1 MKDEIFNQPI
11 KKQFEF
17 DESVATVFDDMLQR
31 SVPFYEQSMQLVVD
45 LLALSIEEGDVIT
58 DLGCST
64 ASMLLNIEQKVAKKV
79 TYIGVDNAPAMLDQ
93 ARKKI
98 MAYGSTISLVE
109 ADILNYAIQPSN
121 IILTNYTLQFIRP
134 LDRVGLVQKI
144 YDALEESGRFIFSEK
159 VISEDKQLN
168 KQMID
173 LYYGYKQ
180 DQGYSAYEIM
190 QKREALENVL
200 IPYSEEEN
208 KKMMREV
215 GFQHIET
222 LFRWNNFVTFIA
234 IK

>member
-173 LYYGYKQ
+173 LYYAYKQ